1 MRTHSSC
8 SSLALSLPL
17 SLTLGPAVFP
27 VKPVQPVPVPP
38 FLVSLFSSAPTVD
51 DTPRRHASPTPGPG
65 PAHARHARPPPI
77 FNLLLTRQTW
87 RGRKKKKTPGNKLR
101 VRCWLIWSRYA
112 LQVMGWT
119 GETGSSSAMAQME
132 LTQTQRPR
140 DAKQAP
146 LLLLWIQVLVLGSAK
161 DHVPKYLTSYS
172 NNEKGKKK
180 IVCCKPRHTRR
191 G

>member
-1 MRTHSSC
+1 MKDEPPLAGWPGLLCNAQYMMEKYQRQGETQRLPKESQRGKQTRERRKKKRGPTAHEFSPPLSGTRVPRSTWWRRPSLGVGTDGSFQMRTHSSC

-17 SLTLGPAVFP
+17 SLTLGPTVFP

-87 RGRKKKKTPGNKLR
+87 REKKTPGK
-101 VRCWLIWSRYA
+101 
-112 LQVMGWT
+112 
-119 GETGSSSAMAQME
+119 
-132 LTQTQRPR
+132 
-140 DAKQAP
+140 
-146 LLLLWIQVLVLGSAK
+146 
-161 DHVPKYLTSYS
+161 
-172 NNEKGKKK
+172 
-180 IVCCKPRHTRR
+180 
-191 G
+191 